1 VDDVELSDRRR
12 LSRRAVLR
20 GGVVVGAA
28 LAGGAV
34 EAARASAGRSS
45 VQMSPHFPDGR
56 LREVRV
62 LWQVATSAR
71 KVALTFDDGPVP
83 DNTIATSDVLRR
95 YGVRATFNLVGHRM
109 MAHQDLVRR
118 ELADH
123 HELGNHTFTHA
134 DLPRRSP
141 AEVRA
146 ELHQTHEL
154 ITRLSG
160 REPRLLRPP
169 YGNVSGDA
177 LRAAG
182 ELGYDVVGWSLQFHE
197 DLYDAPGNAAYLS
210 AHLEPGSVI
219 LAHDTGNPSRRK
231 DVAALP
237 ALIRAGWDRGY
248 EFVTVSEL
256 LAARDTVAPPR

>member
-1 VDDVELSDRRR
+1 MDELERSGRGRP
-12 LSRRAVLR
+12 SRRAVLR
-20 GGVVVGAA
+20 GVVLASAA
-28 LAGGAV
+28 LAG
-34 EAARASAGRSS
+34 AAAEDVPASAASPS
-45 VQMSPHFPDGR
+45 AEMSPHFPDDR
-56 LREVRV
+56 LRETRV
-62 LWQVATSAR
+62 LWQAATSAR
-71 KVALTFDDGPVP
+71 KVALTFDDGPMP
-83 DNTIATSDVLRR
+83 DYTVAALDVLRR
-95 YGVRATFNLVGHRM
+95 YGVRATFNLVGRRLL
-109 MAHQDLVRR
+109 AHQDLVRR

-146 ELHQTHEL
+146 ELHRTHEL

-197 DLYDAPGNAAYLS
+197 DLYDAPGNAAYLA

-256 LAARDTVAPPR
+256 LAASRPAAPR